1 MKIKNKILVI
11 IFLFISCI
19 TTICFATSTN
29 SNNTNENIE
38 ENRKVENTNTIK
50 SEITD
55 TLSKTNIKKEN
66 IYKFE
71 SNKCEITD
79 TIYGNV
85 FVAGNEINIKSNYI
99 AGDVFIFG
107 NTITIDENTV
117 IDGNIYI
124 VGQQININGTI
135 YRTSYILGKVIEFGK
150 NSDVGYDT
158 FTVAD
163 TIKLNGEMMRN
174 VYISANI
181 LEVKNSALINGNL
194 LYSSS
199 EKAEIPKQCVKGKID
214 FKKIVNE
221 EKDIKEVT
229 FEYVIDMFKNLI
241 FTEFIFI
248 LILLISNKFTTK
260 AQNAISN
267 KNIFKSLGIGLLGFI
282 TIPLIII
289 MLILLGITSKI
300 SLFLIPIYIAGIMI
314 ADSITAISISSLI
327 CSKKTKMKL
336 PIVVTFVTIILWA
349 VESIPYIGAI
359 ISFFSIVIGIGIL
372 LQTLFTDNNMI
383 NDNKELKNNE

>member
-1 MKIKNKILVI
+1 MKIKNKIIVIMFLLV
-11 IFLFISCI
+11 SCI
-19 TTICFATSTN
+19 TTICFATTTDL
-29 SNNTNENIE
+29 NNIDENVKKAKE
-38 ENRKVENTNTIK
+38 TENVNAIK

-66 IYKFE
+66 IYRFE
-71 SNKCEITD
+71 SDKCEITD

-99 AGDVFIFG
+99 AGDVFVFG

-135 YRTSYILGKVIEFGK
+135 YRTSYVLGKVIESGK
-150 NSDVGYDT
+150 NSDIGYDT
-158 FTVAD
+158 FMAAD
-163 TIKLNGEMMRN
+163 TIKLNGEMSRN

-221 EKDIKEVT
+221 EKDIKVVV
-229 FEYVIDMFKNLI
+229 FEYVVDMFKELI

-248 LILLISNKFTTK
+248 LILLISKKFTIK
-260 AQNAISN
+260 AQNAICN
-267 KNIFKSLGIGLLGFI
+267 KNLFKSLGIGLLGFI

-289 MLILLGITSKI
+289 MLILLGVTTKI

-314 ADSITAISISSLI
+314 ADSIIAISISALI
-327 CSKKTKMKL
+327 CAKKPNMKL
-336 PIVVTFVTIILWA
+336 PIVVPFIAIILWA

-359 ISFFSIVIGIGIL
+359 ISFFSVVIGIGIL
-372 LQTLFTDNNMI
+372 LQNLFGNNNI
-383 NDNKELKNNE
+383 IEEIENNKG